1 MLNKKKILIL
11 NIFLNK
17 FFNPN
22 NYKKIIPVI
31 KDKIIIASLNDE
43 EKIM

>member
-22 NYKKIIPVI
+22 NSKQIIPVI